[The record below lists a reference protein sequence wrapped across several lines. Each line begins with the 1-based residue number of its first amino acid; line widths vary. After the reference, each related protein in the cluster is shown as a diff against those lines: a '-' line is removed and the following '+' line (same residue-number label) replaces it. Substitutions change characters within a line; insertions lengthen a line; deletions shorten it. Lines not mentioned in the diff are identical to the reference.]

1 MRLYIDTNIPKS
13 VFNAISSLQEIQFP
27 QKYEVV
33 RGKWL
38 EEYNIENTAVFL
50 IDLNTKGTNPT
61 IDLHLREGFKVI
73 AYKKPTNEAFNPYE
87 CALTFLGYWR
97 RILSDIEENKKTI
110 LISFRNNGKYY
121 LKNI

>member
-13 VFNAISSLQEIQFP
+13 VFNAINSLQEIQFP

-38 EEYNIENTAVFL
+38 QEYNTENTAVFL

-61 IDLHLREGFKVI
+61 IDLHLRDGFKVV
-73 AYKKPTNEAFNPYE
+73 AYKKPANEAFNPYE

-97 RILSDIEENKKTI
+97 RILSDIEENKNTV

-121 LKNI
+121 LKSI